1 MAMILIEH
9 LINEHRR
16 SNHVFQKK
24 KKTYKVADKYALMTV
39 QSIKESDKKAGYVR
53 PAEYY
58 ECRRKLL
65 SKKYRRYKQEDFE
78 KDVERIG
85 HGHYEKELK
94 EVSFETFK
102 V

>member
-1 MAMILIEH
+1 MFFK
-9 LINEHRR
+9 RKR
-16 SNHVFQKK
+16 

-65 SKKYRRYKQEDFE
+65 SKKYRRYKQ
-78 KDVERIG
+78 DVERIG

-94 EVSFETFK
+94 EVSFETIK